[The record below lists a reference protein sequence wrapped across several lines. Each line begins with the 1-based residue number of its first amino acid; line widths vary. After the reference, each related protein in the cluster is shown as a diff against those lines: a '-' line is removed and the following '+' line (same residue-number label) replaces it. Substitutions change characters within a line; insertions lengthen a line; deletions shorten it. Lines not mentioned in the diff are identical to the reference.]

1 MAVFCLL
8 SSSLKRPLGL
18 LLLLLVIVTPAD
30 AGILVVAYVGGS
42 QAALFDGDTYQL
54 ITTLPT
60 GVGPHE
66 VRVSPDGR
74 YAYVANSG
82 GGPQGVK
89 GNSITVIDLR
99 DRKVKATLS
108 LGSYT
113 SPHDVRVSRDGRR
126 IWVVCAPAQTIL
138 ELDSESGRILKTYKT
153 ERDGAWFLETTPDE
167 RKLYTPNLEGKS
179 VSVIDRATGAVN
191 VIPFDDAVYGIDR
204 TPDGRQIWVTGP
216 GIAVIDT
223 ATDRVVARIKTPE
236 PEAGRIRLTADG
248 KKAVVGFTDKVLV
261 YDVATR
267 AVVKEIPIT
276 ASAKVITVS
285 SDGRRAFLTN
295 PGDKSV
301 TVLDLVAGK
310 QVTTFKTEHTPDGIA
325 WADVRPPAGRK

>member
-1 MAVFCLL
+1 MAVFCLF
-8 SSSLKRPLGL
+8 SSSLRRFLGL
-18 LLLLLVIVTPAD
+18 SVLLLVIVPPAD
-30 AGILVVAYVGGS
+30 AGILVIAYIGGS
-42 QAALFDGDTYQL
+42 QAALYDGDTYQL
-54 ITTLPT
+54 ITILPT
-60 GVGPHE
+60 GAGPHE
-66 VRVSPDGR
+66 IRVSPDGR

-82 GGPQGVK
+82 GGSQGVK
-89 GNSITVIDLR
+89 GNTITVIDLR
-99 DRKVKATLS
+99 NRKVKATLG

-113 SPHDVRVSRDGRR
+113 SPHDIRVSRDGRR

-138 ELDSESGRILKTYKT
+138 ELDSESGNILKTYKT

-167 RKLYTPNLEGKS
+167 RKFYTPNLEGKS

-191 VIPFDDAVYGIDR
+191 IIPFDAAVYGIDR

-223 ATDRVVARIKTPE
+223 ATDKVIARIKTPE
-236 PEAGRIRLTADG
+236 PEAGRIRLTPDG
-248 KKAVVGFTDKVLV
+248 KKAVVGFTDRVLV

-267 AVVKEIPIT
+267 AVVKEIRVAAGT
-276 ASAKVITVS
+276 KVLTVS

-301 TVLDLVAGK
+301 VVLDLVAGQ
-310 QVTTFKTEHTPDGIA
+310 QVATFKTEHTPDGIA
-325 WADVRPPAGRK
+325 WVGGPSPAGRK